1 MYQTFVFGKM
11 VTQGFFLKK
20 RKEKKKRKRIK
31 CYLFILRFYHYIS
44 IHFSTSLYD
53 ASFSSLGR

>member
-1 MYQTFVFGKM
+1 M
-11 VTQGFFLKK
+11 VTQGFFLKKK

-31 CYLFILRFYHYIS
+31 CYLFILGFYHYIS
-44 IHFSTSLYD
+44 IHFSISFD